1 MKLRL
6 YFSAVSLFLAILPGV
21 GQNLQETR
29 RFADQLYLNGQY
41 SLALSAYHRIVYF
54 DRQQTDPGLLLRI
67 ADCYLAN
74 NDINH
79 ALEYFD
85 HSYFAENSDS
95 LKVGIVF
102 KKSTCYIKSHNY
114 SLALVE
120 LMSLDDNP
128 NTWFYNRLNFYLGIC
143 WFGLEDFPR
152 SQASFEKAATTE
164 VQRANIQAVFAD
176 PHNINRPNPRIASWL
191 SIFIPGSGQMYSGEI
206 IDGINS
212 MLLTGSF
219 VALAFYLA
227 ITSSPIDAI
236 LTALPWFQRYYQ
248 GGFVRAEEFAKQK
261 RAENRSQAFDRI
273 LLVLS
278 STGPI
283 DP

>member
-1 MKLRL
+1 MKLRVC
-6 YFSAVSLFLAILPGV
+6 FSAISLFLAIMPGV
-21 GQNLQETR
+21 GQNLAETR
-29 RFADQLYLNGQY
+29 RFADQLYFNGRY

-74 NDINH
+74 NDISH

-102 KKSTCYIKSHNY
+102 KKSACYIKSHNY
-114 SLALVE
+114 SLALIE
-120 LMSLDDNP
+120 LLSLDDSASS
-128 NTWFYNRLNFYLGIC
+128 WYYHRLNFYLGIC

-152 SQASFEKAATTE
+152 SLACFEKAATRE
-164 VQRANIQAVFAD
+164 DQRVRIQAIFAD
-176 PHNINRPNPRIASWL
+176 PHNVNRPNPKIASWL
-191 SIFIPGSGQMYSGEI
+191 SIFFPGSGQMYSGEI

-248 GGFVRAEEFAKQK
+248 GGFVRAEEFAKQR
-261 RAENRSQAFDRI
+261 RAENRSQAFDKI
-273 LLVLS
+273 LQVLS
-278 STGPI
+278 STRPI
-283 DP
+283 